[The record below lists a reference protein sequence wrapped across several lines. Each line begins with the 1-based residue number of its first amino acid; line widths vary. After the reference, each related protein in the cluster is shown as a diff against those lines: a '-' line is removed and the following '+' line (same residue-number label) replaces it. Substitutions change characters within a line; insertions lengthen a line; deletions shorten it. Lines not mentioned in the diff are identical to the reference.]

1 MTDKNGCIRYD
12 NWGEIILSSFMN
24 LGLSA
29 RFIICYPLNMDTIY
43 SDKFGLFDEEEGACL
58 RGFLVIDDK
67 YVT

>member
-1 MTDKNGCIRYD
+1 
-12 NWGEIILSSFMN
+12 MN

-43 SDKFGLFDEEEGACL
+43 SDKFGMFNEEEGACL